1 MSVGSPGKSGRSTG
15 MRQDSRDRS
24 AEREEQ
30 ERRLR
35 ASMERIKHKVVVLS
49 GKGGVGK
56 STVTA
61 NLAIALASKGLVGRV
76 GVLDADITGP
86 TIPKMLGVRGR
97 RLDGGPTGIFP
108 ALAPLAIKVVSMDFL
123 LPSDET
129 PVIWRGPLKS
139 MAIRQFLAEVV
150 WGDLEFLLVD
160 LPPGTGDEALTIMQ
174 SIPSI
179 GGVVIVT
186 IPSEVSQIVVKKAVT
201 FTSQL
206 KAPIL
211 GIVEN
216 MSGFVCPKCG
226 TEISI
231 FRTGGGQKIAE
242 ELEVPFLGKI
252 PLDPRICEDSDVGT
266 PFIIQHSDSPAAVA
280 FMEIVKKIARTFEAR
295 EPGASIQERA
305 TPRRGD

>member
-1 MSVGSPGKSGRSTG
+1 MSSEPSDNSRRSTG
-15 MRQDSRDRS
+15 MRHDSRDRS

-30 ERRLR
+30 ERRLK
-35 ASMERIKHKVVVLS
+35 ASMGRIKHKVVVLS

-61 NLAIALASKGLVGRV
+61 NLAMALASKGNVGRV

-86 TIPKMLGVRGR
+86 TIPKMLGVRGQ
-97 RLDGGPTGIFP
+97 RLDAAPTGMFP
-108 ALAPLAIKVVSMDFL
+108 ALAPLAIRVVSMDFF

-139 MAIRQFLAEVV
+139 MAIRQFLSEVV

-201 FTSQL
+201 FSRHL
-206 KAPIL
+206 GAPVL
-211 GIVEN
+211 GVIEN

-226 TEISI
+226 TEIHI
-231 FRTGGGQKIAE
+231 FKTGGGQKIAE
-242 ELEVPFLGKI
+242 DLAIPFLGRV
-252 PLDPRICEDSDVGT
+252 PLDPRICDDSDKGT
-266 PFIIQHSDSPAAVA
+266 PFIIEHSDSPAAKA
-280 FMEIVKKIARTFEAR
+280 FTEIVEKIESSMRVRDQRGLVSGR
-295 EPGASIQERA
+295 ESK
-305 TPRRGD
+305 

>member
-1 MSVGSPGKSGRSTG
+1 MSVESSGDSRRSTG

-30 ERRLR
+30 ERRLK
-35 ASMERIKHKVVVLS
+35 ASMGRIKHKTVVLS

-56 STVTA
+56 STVMA
-61 NLAIALASKGLVGRV
+61 NLAVALARKGHVVRV
-76 GVLDADITGP
+76 GVLDAGITGP
-86 TIPKMLGVRGR
+86 TIPKMLGVRGQ
-97 RLDGGPTGIFP
+97 RLGVGPPGVFP
-108 ALAPLAIKVVSMDFL
+108 ARGPLDIRVVSTDFF
-123 LPSDET
+123 LPTDET

-139 MAIRQFLAEVV
+139 MAIRQFLSEVV
-150 WGDLEFLLVD
+150 WGDLQFLLVD
-160 LPPGTGDEALTIMQ
+160 LPPGTGNEALTIMQ

-201 FTSQL
+201 FTRKL
-206 KAPIL
+206 NAPVL

-226 TEISI
+226 TETSI

-242 ELEVPFLGKI
+242 QLGVPFL
-252 PLDPRICEDSDVGT
+252 DQR
-266 PFIIQHSDSPAAVA
+266 
-280 FMEIVKKIARTFEAR
+280 
-295 EPGASIQERA
+295 
-305 TPRRGD
+305 

>member
-1 MSVGSPGKSGRSTG
+1 MQ
-15 MRQDSRDRS
+15 QDSRDRS

-30 ERRLR
+30 ERRLK
-35 ASMERIKHKVVVLS
+35 ASMGRIKHKIVVLS

-61 NLAIALASKGLVGRV
+61 NLGMALTRREPAQRV
-76 GVLDADITGP
+76 GILDADITGP
-86 TIPKMLGVRGR
+86 SIPKMLGVRGQ
-97 RLDGGPTGIFP
+97 RLDVGLPGVFP
-108 ALAPLAIKVVSMDFL
+108 AIGPLDMRIISMDFL
-123 LPSDET
+123 LASDDT

-139 MAIRQFLAEVV
+139 MAIKQFLADVV
-150 WGDLEFLLVD
+150 WGDLDFLVVD

-201 FTSQL
+201 FTRKL
-206 KAPIL
+206 NAPVL

-226 TEISI
+226 TETSI

-242 ELEVPFLGKI
+242 QLGVPFLGKI

-266 PFIIQHSDSPAAVA
+266 PFITQHSDSPAAVA
-280 FMEIVKKIARTFEAR
+280 FMEIVGTIDKTFEAK
-295 EPGASIQERA
+295 EPLIP
-305 TPRRGD
+305 TRRD

>member
-1 MSVGSPGKSGRSTG
+1 MSTELRDNSRRSTG
-15 MRQDSRDRS
+15 MRHDSRDRS

-30 ERRLR
+30 EGRLK
-35 ASMERIKHKVVVLS
+35 ASMDRIKHKIVVLS

-56 STVTA
+56 STVAA
-61 NLAIALASKGLVGRV
+61 NLGMALARREPAGRV

-86 TIPKMLGVRGR
+86 SIPKMLGVRGQ
-97 RLDGGPTGIFP
+97 RLDVGLPGVFP
-108 ALAPLAIKVVSMDFL
+108 AIGPLDMRIVSMDFL
-123 LPSDET
+123 LASDDT

-139 MAIRQFLAEVV
+139 MAIKQFLADVV
-150 WGDLEFLLVD
+150 WGDLDFLVVD

-174 SIPSI
+174 SIPNI

-201 FTSQL
+201 FTRKL
-206 KAPIL
+206 NAPVL

-226 TEISI
+226 TETSI

-242 ELEVPFLGKI
+242 QLGVPFLGKI
-252 PLDPRICEDSDVGT
+252 PLDPRICEDSDAGT

-280 FMEIVKKIARTFEAR
+280 FMKIVATIDKTLEAK
-295 EPGASIQERA
+295 EPP
-305 TPRRGD
+305 TPMRGD